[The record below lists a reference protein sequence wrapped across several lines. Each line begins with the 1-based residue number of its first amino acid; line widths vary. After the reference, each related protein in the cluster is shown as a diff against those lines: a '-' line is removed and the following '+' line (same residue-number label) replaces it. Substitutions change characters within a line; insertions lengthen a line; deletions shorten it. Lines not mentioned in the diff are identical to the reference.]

1 MDNRVRI
8 FQIGMFKC
16 GTTSIHRFYLRSG
29 LRSVHIGTERLL
41 AARMGANMSAGR
53 PIVEGFDFYDVYT
66 DMNDAAEGVY
76 GGMSYLQIL
85 KDYPESKFILNTR
98 DTGRWLRSML
108 DMSIRKEGIYHPEMS
123 DAQFCAYWEAQRDA
137 LHRNVVRDIPEERLL
152 VFDIEKDA
160 PGLLCRFAGLP
171 DDCAKNWQRDN
182 PAIPP
187 VVMFV
192 LKCIPRLL
200 KRMVPQEIKIA
211 IMNSV
216 CRWLR
221 VKP

>member
-1 MDNRVRI
+1 MGEKVRI

-29 LRSVHIGTERLL
+29 LRSVHIGTDRLL
-41 AARMGANMSAGR
+41 AAQMGANIDAGR

-76 GGMSYLQIL
+76 GGMSYLRIL
-85 KDYPESKFILNTR
+85 EDYSESKFLLNTR
-98 DTGRWLRSML
+98 DTDRWLRSML
-108 DMSIRKEGIYHPEMS
+108 EMSIRKDGLHYPDMS
-123 DAQFCAYWEAQRDA
+123 DAQYCAFWKTQRDT
-137 LHRNVVRDIPEERLL
+137 LHSNVIRDIPEERLL
-152 VFDIEKDA
+152 VFDIEEDDPA
-160 PGLLCRFAGLP
+160 LLCRFAGLP
-171 DDCAKNWQRDN
+171 DECARNWQRDN

-187 VVMFV
+187 AVMFI
-192 LKCIPRLL
+192 LKCIPRPL
-200 KRMVPQEIKIA
+200 KRLVPQETKIA

-216 CRWLR
+216 CQWMR